1 MILSPGFRW
10 LLIRL
15 AVLLPLV
22 VTSPSVLA
30 QSQECPTVNCDCRAL
45 VKSGWVELCLKS
57 EQVVKNACI
66 ANGGKPNKYCGLHGP
81 SASPVALQSVF
92 PAYELERDSDL
103 LDGMKRRVVIMLW
116 SVRNDMDIVKEKLEE
131 KSYKE
136 AFQILT
142 LIEANID
149 RVFKTQ
155 RQLTGSWDAYG
166 EDKKV
171 RDAWRGYA
179 EELGEIVMLFDEYS
193 SILWSRYQNA
203 SDDAEKKATRIL
215 SFRFMRAVGEL
226 IEQEAFAIGELRRN
240 STSAKRWRAAALNAE
255 QLEQREKLTT
265 NNIKRAMYYRYQAAA
280 RWNRA
285 SYHWL
290 AAKNEKF
297 SLSDH
302 NQARALLGLPS
313 ISLDKEKLQQNELI
327 APTEPEASNE
337 VPEVAKTNDQAGLP
351 DEESSSL
358 EENETAIADSAA
370 EPGPAEE
377 QLVGLDAADDGELG
391 GENQAKPDNKP
402 PKIKRIKK

>member
-1 MILSPGFRW
+1 MILSSDFRW
-10 LLIRL
+10 LLVLL
-15 AVLLPLV
+15 AVLSSLAV
-22 VTSPSVLA
+22 SSPSVVA
-30 QSQECPTVNCDCRAL
+30 QTQECPAVNCDCRAL
-45 VKSGWVELCLKS
+45 VKSDWVELCLKS

-81 SASPVALQSVF
+81 SASPIALQSVF
-92 PAYELERDSDL
+92 PPYELERDSDL

-131 KSYKE
+131 QSYKE

-155 RQLTGSWDAYG
+155 RQLTGSWGAYG

-179 EELGEIVMLFDEYS
+179 EELDEIVVLFDEYS
-193 SILWSRYQNA
+193 AVLWNRYQDA

-215 SFRFMRAVGEL
+215 SFRVMRAVGEL
-226 IEQEAFAIGELRRN
+226 IEQEAFAIGALKRN

-313 ISLDKEKLQQNELI
+313 IALDKERSQQNERI
-327 APTEPEASNE
+327 APAETAELTETAEVTDTSDQIELLDQSASLEQKNDGGNGEEPSELAGEQLLEADAANTGEPER
-337 VPEVAKTNDQAGLP
+337 
-351 DEESSSL
+351 
-358 EENETAIADSAA
+358 
-370 EPGPAEE
+370 
-377 QLVGLDAADDGELG
+377 
-391 GENQAKPDNKP
+391 ENQAKPVYNP